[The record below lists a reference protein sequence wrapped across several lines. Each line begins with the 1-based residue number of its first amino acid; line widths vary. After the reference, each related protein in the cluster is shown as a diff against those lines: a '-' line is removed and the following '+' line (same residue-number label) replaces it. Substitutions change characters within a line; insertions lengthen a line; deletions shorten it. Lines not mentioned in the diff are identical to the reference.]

1 MAVFSST
8 LPQTPKQSHF
18 DDQQDSGWTPRFAEE
33 YSVFNSTPG
42 NLRGSSSSDPAATF
56 DHLDFAPL
64 SPVPPSTADK
74 CPLSDH
80 FPAASAAATLAPV
93 DPAPR
98 RLAPP
103 VPLIPAHEDGR
114 PKLGGTTQGPS
125 AQKQARSKLQ
135 SPSLPHQQQPPQP
148 PRGQWSVKKSR
159 KWCTLAHEAA
169 VPTSPSKENAAPP
182 PTQTATPPPSSRG
195 GRKLVPRLP
204 MENMQ
209 GQSFGRAGFS
219 GAAQP
224 HLDTSF
230 VTGHTEDVFG
240 YALGG
245 PATAP
250 PMTGPR
256 PFWGMDMNMSG
267 MSIDVDLVAAGA
279 DLFQTT
285 PAQNAPVFEPTGM
298 VARPEQG
305 QLQQPP
311 SQSQGQGRR
320 KSSKRRDRPLAPK
333 TATMS
338 ASSLGQT
345 IPSQDFTFESFQVS
359 MDGSFGMSPGGVD
372 PGLLIGP
379 PITSAGM
386 DSGLMSMTTM
396 PLAAAPSLP
405 TSSAP
410 TTAGVGPEL
419 AFTGAPMDAGH
430 SRQRRFSEIP
440 PRAISPAKDGGNP
453 LRSSSENARSGKRT
467 VGGGRNRLP
476 ALAPAKPATVS
487 QPRLPPNPNP
497 NSRPPTANGSQPG
510 GRTSLSKP
518 SHHHRLSSLTSI
530 PENVANFPSRSSPRA
545 GAKGT
550 SVKLVIDENG
560 RARTETVRDGSADED
575 RVYYDAPEPLL
586 PSFSASQQSW
596 GGSVVLPT
604 AGHQAAAAVSD
615 EEAYSSSEDDEPII
629 IPSRNT
635 SYSYP
640 EPPRSSGVGRTH
652 SRPPTASSI
661 PSHGRVPQ
669 HPVSD
674 RPPTSS
680 SSSFRRGPPNQH
692 PDDAED
698 DMMRVDH
705 QRPPRSRGS
714 SSGGRPST
722 GGSLGD
728 AAAELR
734 KVMQGVTPRRTN
746 PTPQPLRLGSNGPS
760 RQKLTPGQRSSS
772 STISEAS
779 LPPAGAS
786 PTQMDQIRCVCNR
799 TETEVDGVQFLV
811 KWYVLLVL
819 HKDFLLVLCLLFFL
833 FCFVWAANS
842 SSSLGLIQ
850 YATSPRCLLLPTV
863 SICLSARAN
872 TSLAKGA
879 RHPCTACNPH
889 LSNSKTNKKKKH
901 LTFAHSS
908 FSDRPTEQNLNMRL
922 FC

>member
-1 MAVFSST
+1 MAVFSGT

-42 NLRGSSSSDPAATF
+42 NLRGTSSLDPAATF
-56 DHLDFAPL
+56 NHLDFAPL
-64 SPVPPSTADK
+64 SPVPPSAANK

-93 DPAPR
+93 DHAPR
-98 RLAPP
+98 RLASP
-103 VPLIPAHEDGR
+103 VPLIPAHEDGC
-114 PKLGGTTQGPS
+114 PKLDGTTQGPP
-125 AQKQARSKLQ
+125 AQEQARSKLQ
-135 SPSLPHQQQPPQP
+135 SPSLPHHQQQQQP
-148 PRGQWSVKKSR
+148 PRGQWSIKKSR
-159 KWCTLAHEAA
+159 KWCALAHEAA

-195 GRKLVPRLP
+195 GRKLVPRPP

-219 GAAQP
+219 RAAQP

-230 VTGHTEDVFG
+230 VTGNTEDVFG

-279 DLFQTT
+279 ELFQTT
-285 PAQNAPVFEPTGM
+285 PTQNAQVFEPTGM
-298 VARPEQG
+298 VARPQQG
-305 QLQQPP
+305 QQQQQQPP

-333 TATMS
+333 TAAMPTS
-338 ASSLGQT
+338 GLGQT
-345 IPSQDFTFESFQVS
+345 IPSQDFTFESFQVP
-359 MDGSFGMSPGGVD
+359 MDGSFGMSPGVVD
-372 PGLLIGP
+372 PGFLFGP
-379 PITSAGM
+379 PMTSAGM
-386 DSGLMSMTTM
+386 DSGLMSMTIM
-396 PLAAAPSLP
+396 PLAVAPPLP

-410 TTAGVGPEL
+410 TTAGMGPEL
-419 AFTGAPMDAGH
+419 AFSGAPTDAGH
-430 SRQRRFSEIP
+430 SQQRRFSEIP
-440 PRAISPAKDGGNP
+440 PRAISPTKDGGNR
-453 LRSSSENARSGKRT
+453 LRSSSENARGGKRT

-487 QPRLPPNPNP
+487 QPSLPPNPNP

-510 GRTSLSKP
+510 GRASLSKP
-518 SHHHRLSSLTSI
+518 PHHHRLSSLTSI

-586 PSFSASQQSW
+586 LSFSASQQSW

-629 IPSRNT
+629 IPSRST
-635 SYSYP
+635 SYNYP

-652 SRPPTASSI
+652 PRPPTASSI
-661 PSHGRVPQ
+661 QSHSRVP
-669 HPVSD
+669 
-674 RPPTSS
+674 
-680 SSSFRRGPPNQH
+680 QH

-698 DMMRVDH
+698 DMMQVDH

-728 AAAELR
+728 ASAELR

-746 PTPQPLRLGSNGPS
+746 PNPQPLRLGSNGPS
-760 RQKLTPGQRSSS
+760 RQRLTPGQRSSS

-811 KWYVLLVL
+811 KWYVLLVF
-819 HKDFLLVLCLLFFL
+819 HKSFSFCSLFTFFFL

-842 SSSLGLIQ
+842 SSSLGGLSNAPRLLVVYCCTQSLFVCLLGPTLHWQRARGIHAQ
-850 YATSPRCLLLPTV
+850 YATH
-863 SICLSARAN
+863 
-872 TSLAKGA
+872 TSQTQKQ
-879 RHPCTACNPH
+879 T
-889 LSNSKTNKKKKH
+889 KKK
-901 LTFAHSS
+901 TFDLRAQQLLCPPN
-908 FSDRPTEQNLNMRL
+908 RTKL
-922 FC
+922 